1 MPTHAHAAADA
12 CSVFALFTP
21 CVIGRCA
28 ARGDGMNILE
38 HGFVIASS
46 TNGWAI

>member
-12 CSVFALFTP
+12 CSAFALFAAF
-21 CVIGRCA
+21 VIERCA
-28 ARGDGMNILE
+28 ACSDGMAILE

-46 TNGWAI
+46 TNGGAI